1 MTKRNDLGNKD
12 IFSKNLKMYMED
24 KDISRTQLAEILDT
38 PYSTLSDWV
47 NGKKYPRIDKIELL
61 ANYFGIDKSD
71 LIEEQINIEDI
82 PGAIPMQKGRLIPI
96 LGEIACG
103 DPILAQENLDGYFL
117 SDPSIIKGD
126 FILKAQGDSMI
137 DAGIHEGDYVFIKQT
152 PDVENGAIAAVLIDD
167 DTTLKRFYKSDD
179 KIVLQPENSA
189 YSPIIITEEDGKNIK
204 ILGQVIGLY
213 KQNIR

>member
-1 MTKRNDLGNKD
+1 MNLGNKLKNIRID
-12 IFSKNLKMYMED
+12 NGYSMEELKNLLNNKYDLSISKSM
-24 KDISRTQLAEILDT
+24 ISRWENNQTEPLNTYLSAYAKEFNLDM
-38 PYSTLSDWV
+38 
-47 NGKKYPRIDKIELL
+47 NNLL
-61 ANYFGIDKSD
+61 N
-71 LIEEQINIEDI
+71 INIEDI

-126 FILKAQGDSMI
+126 FILRAQGDSMI
-137 DAGIHEGDYVFIKQT
+137 DAGIEEGDYVFISQT
-152 PDVENGAIAAVLIDD
+152 PDVENGSIAAVLIDD

-179 KIVLQPENSA
+179 KIVLQPENKA
-189 YSPIIITEEDGKNIK
+189 YSPIIITAEDGKNIK

-213 KQNIR
+213 KQDIR

>member
-1 MTKRNDLGNKD
+1 MLKRNDLGNKD

-71 LIEEQINIEDI
+71 LIEEKINIEDI

-152 PDVENGAIAAVLIDD
+152 PDVENGTIAAALIDD
-167 DTTLKRFYKSDD
+167 DTTLKRLYKTDSQ
-179 KIVLQPENSA
+179 IVLQPENKA
-189 YSPIIITEEDGKNIK
+189 YSPIIITAEDGKNIK

-213 KQNIR
+213 KQDIR

>member
-71 LIEEQINIEDI
+71 LIEENINIEDI
-82 PGAIPMQKGRLIPI
+82 PGAIPIQKGKLIPI

-126 FILKAQGDSMI
+126 FILRAQGDSMI
-137 DAGIHEGDYVFIKQT
+137 DAGIAEGDYVFIKQT

-179 KIVLQPENSA
+179 KIVLQPENKA
-189 YSPIIITEEDGKNIK
+189 YSPIIITAEDGKNIK

-213 KQNIR
+213 KQDIR

>member
-71 LIEEQINIEDI
+71 LIEENINIEDI
-82 PGAIPMQKGRLIPI
+82 PGAIPIQKGKLIPI

-126 FILKAQGDSMI
+126 FILRAQGDSMI
-137 DAGIHEGDYVFIKQT
+137 DAGIEEGDYVFISQT
-152 PDVENGAIAAVLIDD
+152 PDVENGSIAAVLIDD

-179 KIVLQPENSA
+179 KIVLQPENKA
-189 YSPIIITEEDGKNIK
+189 YSPIIITAEDGKNIK

-213 KQNIR
+213 KQDIR

>member
-1 MTKRNDLGNKD
+1 MNLGNKLKNIRID
-12 IFSKNLKMYMED
+12 NGYSMEELKNLLNNKYGLSISKSM
-24 KDISRTQLAEILDT
+24 ISRWENNQTEPLNTYLSAYAKEFNLDMN
-38 PYSTLSDWV
+38 S
-47 NGKKYPRIDKIELL
+47 LL
-61 ANYFGIDKSD
+61 N
-71 LIEEQINIEDI
+71 INIEDI

-126 FILKAQGDSMI
+126 FILRAQGDSMI
-137 DAGIHEGDYVFIKQT
+137 DAGIHEGDYVFISQT

-213 KQNIR
+213 KQDIR

>member
-71 LIEEQINIEDI
+71 LIEEKINIEDI

-152 PDVENGAIAAVLIDD
+152 PDVENGSIAAVLIDD
-167 DTTLKRFYKSDD
+167 DTTLKRLYKTDSQ
-179 KIVLQPENSA
+179 IVLQPENKA

-213 KQNIR
+213 KQDIR

>member
-1 MTKRNDLGNKD
+1 
-12 IFSKNLKMYMED
+12 MYMED

-71 LIEEQINIEDI
+71 LIEDKINIEDI

-137 DAGIHEGDYVFIKQT
+137 DAGIEEGDYVFISQT

-167 DTTLKRFYKSDD
+167 DTTLKRFYKTDSQ
-179 KIVLQPENSA
+179 IVLQPENKA

-213 KQNIR
+213 KQDIR

>member
-152 PDVENGAIAAVLIDD
+152 PDVENGTIAAVLIDD
-167 DTTLKRFYKSDD
+167 DTTLKRLYKTDSQ
-179 KIVLQPENSA
+179 IVLQPENKA

-213 KQNIR
+213 KQDIR

>member
-1 MTKRNDLGNKD
+1 MSKRNDLGNKD
-12 IFSKNLKMYMED
+12 IFSKNLKMYMDD

-71 LIEEQINIEDI
+71 LIEEKINIEDI

-126 FILKAQGDSMI
+126 FILRAQGDSMI
-137 DAGIHEGDYVFIKQT
+137 DAGINEGDYVFISQT

-167 DTTLKRFYKSDD
+167 ETTLKRFYKSDD

-213 KQNIR
+213 KQDIR

>member
-82 PGAIPMQKGRLIPI
+82 PGAITMQKGRLIPI

-137 DAGIHEGDYVFIKQT
+137 DAGIEEGDYVFINQT

-167 DTTLKRFYKSDD
+167 DTTLKRFYKTDSQ
-179 KIVLQPENSA
+179 IVLQPENKA

-213 KQNIR
+213 KQDIR

>member
-1 MTKRNDLGNKD
+1 
-12 IFSKNLKMYMED
+12 MYMED

-82 PGAIPMQKGRLIPI
+82 PGAITMQKGRLIPI

-137 DAGIHEGDYVFIKQT
+137 DAGIEEGDYVFINQT

-167 DTTLKRFYKSDD
+167 DTTLKRFYKTDSQ
-179 KIVLQPENSA
+179 IVLQPENKA

-213 KQNIR
+213 KQDIR

>member
-1 MTKRNDLGNKD
+1 MSKPSSYGNNKV
-12 IFSKNLKMYMED
+12 FSKNLNKYLNE
-24 KDISRTQLAEILDT
+24 KN
-38 PYSTLSDWV
+38 LSPTEFARIMGYPETTVFNWV
-47 NGKKYPRIDKIELL
+47 HGKSYPRIDKIQQI
-61 ANYFGIDKSD
+61 ADYFGVLKSD
-71 LIEEQINIEDI
+71 LVEDKLNIDEI

-126 FILKAQGDSMI
+126 FILRAEGDSMI
-137 DAGIHEGDYVFIKQT
+137 DAGIHEGDYVFISQT
-152 PDVENGAIAAVLIDD
+152 PDVENGSIAAVLIEDE
-167 DTTLKRFYKSDD
+167 TTLKRFYKTDSQ
-179 KIVLQPENSA
+179 IVLQPENKA

>member
-1 MTKRNDLGNKD
+1 MK
-12 IFSKNLKMYMED
+12 E

-71 LIEEQINIEDI
+71 LIEENINIEDI
-82 PGAIPMQKGRLIPI
+82 PGAIPIQKGKLIPI

-126 FILKAQGDSMI
+126 FILRAQGDSMI
-137 DAGIHEGDYVFIKQT
+137 DAGIEEGDYVFISQT
-152 PDVENGAIAAVLIDD
+152 PDVENGSIAAVLIDD

-179 KIVLQPENSA
+179 KIVLQPENKA
-189 YSPIIITEEDGKNIK
+189 YSPIIITAEDGKNIK

-213 KQNIR
+213 KQDIR

>member
-1 MTKRNDLGNKD
+1 MQKRNDLGNKD
-12 IFSKNLKMYMED
+12 IFSKNLKMHMED
-24 KDISRTQLAEILDT
+24 KGVPRTQLAEVLDT

-71 LIEEQINIEDI
+71 LIEEKLDIEEI

-126 FILKAQGDSMI
+126 FILRAEGDSMI
-137 DAGIHEGDYVFIKQT
+137 DAGINEGDYVFISQT

-167 DTTLKRFYKSDD
+167 ETTLKRFYKSDD

>member
-82 PGAIPMQKGRLIPI
+82 PGVIPMQKGRLIPI

-126 FILKAQGDSMI
+126 FILRAQGDSMI
-137 DAGIHEGDYVFIKQT
+137 DAGIEEGDYVFISQT
-152 PDVENGAIAAVLIDD
+152 PDVENGSIAAVLIDD
-167 DTTLKRFYKSDD
+167 ETTLKRFYKSDD
-179 KIVLQPENSA
+179 KIALQPENKA
-189 YSPIIITEEDGKNIK
+189 YSPIIITAEDGKNIK

>member
-1 MTKRNDLGNKD
+1 MSKRNDLGNKD
-12 IFSKNLKMYMED
+12 IFSKNLKMYMDD

-71 LIEEQINIEDI
+71 LIEEKINIEDI

-126 FILKAQGDSMI
+126 FILRAQGDSMI

-152 PDVENGAIAAVLIDD
+152 PDVENGSIAAVLIDD
-167 DTTLKRFYKSDD
+167 DTTLKRFYKTDSQ
-179 KIVLQPENSA
+179 IVLQPENKA

-213 KQNIR
+213 KQDIR

>member
-1 MTKRNDLGNKD
+1 MQKRNDLGNKD

-24 KDISRTQLAEILDT
+24 KGVSRTQLAEVLDT

-71 LIEEQINIEDI
+71 LIEEKLDIEEI

-126 FILKAQGDSMI
+126 FILRAEGDSMI
-137 DAGIHEGDYVFIKQT
+137 DAGINEGDYVFISQT

-167 DTTLKRFYKSDD
+167 ETTLKRFYKSDD

>member
-1 MTKRNDLGNKD
+1 MSKRNDLGNKD
-12 IFSKNLKMYMED
+12 IFSRNLKMYMDD
-24 KDISRTQLAEILDT
+24 KDISRTKLAEILDT

-71 LIEEQINIEDI
+71 LIEEKINIEDI

-126 FILKAQGDSMI
+126 FILRAQGDSMI
-137 DAGIHEGDYVFIKQT
+137 DAGIHEGDYVFISQT
-152 PDVENGAIAAVLIDD
+152 PDVENGSIAAVLIDD

-213 KQNIR
+213 KQDIR

>member
-71 LIEEQINIEDI
+71 LIEEQINIEEI

-126 FILKAQGDSMI
+126 FILRAQGDSMI

-152 PDVENGAIAAVLIDD
+152 PDVENGTIAAVLIDE
-167 DTTLKRFYKSDD
+167 DTTLKRLYKTDSQ
-179 KIVLQPENSA
+179 IVLQPENKA

-213 KQNIR
+213 KQDIR